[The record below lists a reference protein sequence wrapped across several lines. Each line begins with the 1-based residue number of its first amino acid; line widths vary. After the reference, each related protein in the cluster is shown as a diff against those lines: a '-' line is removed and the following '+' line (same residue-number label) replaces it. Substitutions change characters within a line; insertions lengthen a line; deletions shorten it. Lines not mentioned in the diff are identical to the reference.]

1 MSLFLSNFRKLLQSS
16 DKTQTE
22 ICADLKIRTQKLSNW
37 KTGYCEPNF
46 DDMIMLADYFGVTTD
61 YLLGR
66 TDDDSIV
73 FSKNAPAPLPA
84 DQQELNILFQSLAP
98 GYRTQVLEYAR
109 YMAERSGVNLK
120 NTKKR
125 G

>member
-1 MSLFLSNFRKLLQSS
+1 MLFSERLKELRGEHGITQDQLS
-16 DKTQTE
+16 E
-22 ICADLKIRTQKLSNW
+22 
-37 KTGYCEPNF
+37 KTGLSHGCIAMLEVEKRTPTAQTLNA
-46 DDMIMLADYFGVTTD
+46 LADYFGVTTD

>member
-1 MSLFLSNFRKLLQSS
+1 MLFSERLKELRGEHGITQDQLS
-16 DKTQTE
+16 E
-22 ICADLKIRTQKLSNW
+22 
-37 KTGYCEPNF
+37 KTGLSHCCIAMLEVEKRTPTAQTLNA
-46 DDMIMLADYFGVTTD
+46 LADYFGVTTD

>member
-1 MSLFLSNFRKLLQSS
+1 MLFSERLKELRGEHGITQDQLS
-16 DKTQTE
+16 E
-22 ICADLKIRTQKLSNW
+22 
-37 KTGYCEPNF
+37 KTGLSHGCIAMLEVEKRTPTAQTLNA
-46 DDMIMLADYFGVTTD
+46 LADYFGVTTD

-98 GYRTQVLEYAR
+98 GYPI
-109 YMAERSGVNLK
+109 
-120 NTKKR
+120 
-125 G
+125 

>member
-1 MSLFLSNFRKLLQSS
+1 MLFSERLKELRGEHGITQDQLS
-16 DKTQTE
+16 E
-22 ICADLKIRTQKLSNW
+22 
-37 KTGYCEPNF
+37 KTGLSHGCIAMLEVEKRTPTAQTLNA
-46 DDMIMLADYFGVTTD
+46 LADYFGVTTD

-98 GYRTQVLEYAR
+98 GYRAQVLEYAR

>member
-1 MSLFLSNFRKLLQSS
+1 MLFSERLKELRGEHGITQDQLS
-16 DKTQTE
+16 E
-22 ICADLKIRTQKLSNW
+22 
-37 KTGYCEPNF
+37 KTGLSHGCIAMLEVEKRTPTAQTLNA
-46 DDMIMLADYFGVTTD
+46 LADYFGVTTD

-73 FSKNAPAPLPA
+73 FSKNAPAPFPA

-109 YMAERSGVNLK
+109 YMAERSGVNIP
-120 NTKKR
+120 NAKKR

>member
-1 MSLFLSNFRKLLQSS
+1 MLFSERLKELRGEHGITQDQLS
-16 DKTQTE
+16 E
-22 ICADLKIRTQKLSNW
+22 
-37 KTGYCEPNF
+37 KTGLSHGCIAMLEVEKRTPTAQTLNA
-46 DDMIMLADYFGVTTD
+46 LADYFGVTTD

-73 FSKNAPAPLPA
+73 FSKNTPAPLPA